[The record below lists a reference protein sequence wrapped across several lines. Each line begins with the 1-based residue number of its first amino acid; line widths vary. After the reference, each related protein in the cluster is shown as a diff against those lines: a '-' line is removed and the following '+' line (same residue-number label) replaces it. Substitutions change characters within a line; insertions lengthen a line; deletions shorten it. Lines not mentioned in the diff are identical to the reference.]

1 KLIAFYFPGQTIYHD
16 GLLIEHD
23 GTRIFM
29 SGDSMANFGID
40 DYCINNRNFLDHGP
54 GYKECFHL
62 LLKLKPDM
70 LVAAHFG
77 PIPISEEYLQK
88 GLELLQ
94 EREALFS
101 KLFSW
106 DSVNFGLDPCWV
118 RAYPY
123 RQMVLKGQPVT
134 LEARIFNHSDS
145 PRRTSVD
152 LRAPAGWKVNRS
164 EPAVIPPHTEGKI
177 RLTALAP
184 SNATPRRE
192 VLGLQVRFG
201 DQNFGEMAEAIV
213 DYLE

>member
-1 KLIAFYFPGQTIYHD
+1 
-16 GLLIEHD
+16 
-23 GTRIFM
+23 M

-101 KLFSW
+101 IRRCGVDDAVESTKS
-106 DSVNFGLDPCWV
+106 LDNLL
-118 RAYPY
+118 YHHFH
-123 RQMVLKGQPVT
+123 
-134 LEARIFNHSDS
+134 ARLIENIAAD
-145 PRRTSVD
+145 D
-152 LRAPAGWKVNRS
+152 ENLRA
-164 EPAVIPPHTEGKI
+164 
-177 RLTALAP
+177 
-184 SNATPRRE
+184 
-192 VLGLQVRFG
+192 QCF
-201 DQNFGEMAEAIV
+201 
-213 DYLE
+213 